1 MFGTIRKHQ
10 TWLWVIIIAVII
22 VSFVVFFSPYSRMN
36 DSRGRAN
43 YGSINGQ
50 RIAEEDFISAWR
62 EVELR
67 LFFMN
72 GGRWPEKADQEDL
85 QAEAYKWMLLLQK
98 QKQMGIQVGSD
109 VAAQAGRAMLS
120 QFQRAGL
127 SSPAVFEQQVLRPRG
142 LNLNDFGRFVRH
154 YLGIQEMVGVLGLSG
169 KLVTPQEARELY
181 QREHQELATEAVF
194 FSASNYLATVPT
206 PPEAIGLFYTNRLA
220 AYRVPERVQVSYVQ
234 FEFTN
239 FLDQAKHELAR
250 MTNLDLQIDEAYRQG
265 GTNFLRELNVAS
277 VEEARTKLRDLRLK
291 ELQAQS
297 ARKKAGEFAG
307 PVFDTEPVR
316 VENFEKAA
324 KEQKLTVSVT
334 APFDREAGPSELEV
348 GADFVT
354 RAFSR
359 TPEDPF
365 AGPFLGR
372 EAAYVIALN
381 KKLPSEIPPL
391 DQIRS
396 RVVAD
401 YKEEQARS
409 LARQAGMQF
418 YQRLT
423 NGLAAGKTVTA
434 VCTEAKVDLVPL
446 PPVSISSRDLPVLGD
461 RVPLN
466 QFKQIAFSTAPGKVS
481 PFQPTLDGG
490 IILHVKEKLPFD
502 QARMEA
508 TLPSFMN
515 YLRQNRQNEAFNE
528 WFSKQA
534 STGLRD
540 TPLGQPKAPPTMT
553 KGAETKKS

>member
-36 DSRGRAN
+36 DSRGPAN

-50 RIAEEDFISAWR
+50 RIAEEEFISAWR

-72 GGRWPEKADQEDL
+72 GGRWPEKADQEEL
-85 QAEAYKWMLLLQK
+85 QAEAYKWLLLLQK
-98 QKQMGIQVGSD
+98 QKQMGIQVGSE

-120 QFQRAGL
+120 QF
-127 SSPAVFEQQVLRPRG
+127 
-142 LNLNDFGRFVRH
+142 
-154 YLGIQEMVGVLGLSG
+154 LSG

-239 FLDQAKHELAR
+239 FLDQAKQELAR

-265 GTNFLRELNVAS
+265 GSNFLRELNVAS
-277 VEEARTKLRDLRLK
+277 LEAARTKLRDLRLK
-291 ELQAQS
+291 ELQAQL
-297 ARKKAGEFAG
+297 ARKKGGEFAG
-307 PVFDTEPVR
+307 PVFDMEPVR

-348 GADFVT
+348 GSDFVT

-423 NGLAAGKTVTA
+423 NGLAAGKTVAA
-434 VCTEAKVDLVPL
+434 VCTEAKVDLLPL
-446 PPVSISSRDLPVLGD
+446 PPVSIGSRDLPALGD

-466 QFKQIAFSTAPGKVS
+466 QFKQLAFSTAPGKVS

-490 IILHVKEKLPFD
+490 IILHAKEMLPLD

-515 YLRQNRQNEAFNE
+515 YLRQSRQNEAFNE

-540 TPLGQPKAPPTMT
+540 TPLGQPKPPPTMT